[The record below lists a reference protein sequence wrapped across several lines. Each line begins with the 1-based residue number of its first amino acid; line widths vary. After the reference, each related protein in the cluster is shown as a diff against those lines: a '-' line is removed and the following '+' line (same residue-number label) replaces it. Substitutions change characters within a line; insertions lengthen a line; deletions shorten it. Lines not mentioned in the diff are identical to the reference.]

1 VGKLYRVVYTGQL
14 RLGMERREVITS
26 FCQRFKVSEDKA
38 RKVLS
43 STKDLTLKKDLE
55 KAKAEKYLQALESI
69 GMIVRLEPMEQVSGL
84 DGLSLVPQE
93 GKEEHPKSEPASVA
107 TEPSKPPKP
116 QCPKCHS
123 DRVEGDNCLACGIVL
138 SKFLAR
144 QAAEA
149 ETETS
154 QTEWKSADQAG
165 QAHETRD
172 PYAAP
177 EADLVSGALAGE
189 LSDPASHSA
198 GHGWEWITRGFWHF
212 KQNPLA
218 WILTIVIWVVLS
230 IVVSMVPFIGSLV
243 ITLLSPVVLAGFM
256 LGCAAQDHGDD
267 FEISHLFAGFSSSV
281 GQLVLVGLL
290 YLIGFIIIMIVMT
303 LFGGGVMF
311 GMMGGM
317 DAMENPDPT
326 MLSSAAGVGS
336 VILMMLVAFGLS
348 IPLMMAY
355 WFAPALIA
363 MEGLS
368 AMAAMKL
375 SFAGC
380 LKNIIPFLVY
390 GIVMMIIF
398 VIGSIPVGLGLLVVM
413 PVITASIYTA
423 YRDIYY
429 N

>member
-1 VGKLYRVVYTGQL
+1 MGELYRVVYTGQL
-14 RLGMERREVITS
+14 RLGMERREVIDS
-26 FCQRFKVSEDKA
+26 FCERFKVSEDKA
-38 RKVLS
+38 GKVLS
-43 STKDLTLKKDLE
+43 SITDLTLKKNLE
-55 KAKAEKYLQALESI
+55 KSKAEKYLQALESI
-69 GMIVRLEPMEQVSGL
+69 GMIVRLEQMAQASGL
-84 DGLSLVPQE
+84 DGLSLMPID
-93 GKEEHPKSEPASVA
+93 GKEERPKSESVSVTA
-107 TEPSKPPKP
+107 EPGKPPKP
-116 QCPKCHS
+116 RCPKCSS

-149 ETETS
+149 ENEAG
-154 QTEWKSADQAG
+154 QTEWRSADQTG
-165 QAHETRD
+165 QGQGARD

-177 EADLVSGALAGE
+177 EADQVSTPLAGE
-189 LSDPASHSA
+189 LSDPASHPA
-198 GHGWEWITRGFWHF
+198 GHGWAWITRGFWHF

-218 WILTIVIWVVLS
+218 WILTMVIWVALS
-230 IVVSMVPFIGSLV
+230 IVVSMLPFIGSLA
-243 ITLLSPVVLAGFM
+243 ITLFSPVILAGFM

-290 YLIGFIIIMIVMT
+290 YLIGFIIIMVVLT

-317 DAMENPDPT
+317 GTMENPDPT

-336 VILMMLVAFGLS
+336 VILMILVAFGLS

-368 AMAAMKL
+368 AMTAMKM

-380 LKNIIPFLVY
+380 LKNILPFLVY

-398 VIGSIPVGLGLLVVM
+398 VIGSIPVGLGLLVVL